1 MKYIGLNENENTTY
15 QNLEDAVKAVVRAD
29 WIAVNVCVRK
39 EERPK
44 IGHLSFHLRKLK
56 KRRAN

>member
-15 QNLEDAVKAVVRAD
+15 KNLEYAAKAVVRAD
-29 WIAVNVCVRK
+29 LIEVNVCTRK

-44 IGHLSFHLRKLK
+44 IGHLSFHLGKLK
-56 KRRAN
+56 KRRPN